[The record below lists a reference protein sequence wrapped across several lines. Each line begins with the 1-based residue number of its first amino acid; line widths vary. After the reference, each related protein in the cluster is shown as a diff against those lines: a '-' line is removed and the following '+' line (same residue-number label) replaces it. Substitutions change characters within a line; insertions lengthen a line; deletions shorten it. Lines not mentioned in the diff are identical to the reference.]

1 MKRFYYFMF
10 FSYIFG
16 MVSLIQAQQGSK
28 DLNEIYRFPMS
39 VGVDYLSLQT
49 LSGFSSDFAVRSI
62 GTELRLPIPSYP
74 VLQARISL
82 SQTSVIQNGSTGNGF
97 WDHSIWDGMA
107 GFLFSTRF
115 SKNFELG
122 AGIAGGFGQTY
133 FANLDPSGV
142 VGSPVILGQG
152 ELRISLIPSYNF
164 SVDLRPAVRYSQS
177 LGPLT
182 EFNGISVGFG
192 FGAAYRFG
200 QDPDSAASLARAFR
214 LSELKLP
221 SLFAAMQSYYANYPF
236 ASLELLNDE
245 KTELQNVEV
254 SFFQTGYMDAPTP
267 VAKFDKVP
275 ARGAVSINMLASFNE
290 EVFKTEGITPLTGEL
305 LVSYRYKGRAVEQK
319 FPISYELY
327 DKSSIVWDDDRKAG
341 AFITPSDSALRNFV
355 SFLRQALKADT
366 NSQINDPLQ
375 IAIQIYAGLVRLG
388 LIYQS
393 DPVSPFVKAQEKQS
407 LLDSV
412 SLGRDTL
419 RRGTGDCDDLTV
431 LYASLLESAGIET
444 GFITVPGHIYAV
456 FNTKVKSRDY
466 RELHSDRSMFL
477 VVNDSLWVPVEV
489 TLLGRQ
495 SFYDAW
501 AKGAELWNLY
511 DKEET
516 NRAFYKTMDSQTLYR
531 PIALKESDLGLQYG
545 NPEALSALFKAELSR
560 ISDGILQPLIAGAAK
575 SNDKKDWTYLGISYA
590 KFGRLKEAESAF
602 NRVLKLDPNSIA
614 AQVNLG
620 NIAYLQREY
629 KRALSQYQG
638 AYAVLTKQGKDKSLT
653 AQKVL
658 VSISKTYSGLKD
670 FVQAR
675 AAFERAA
682 AIDSNQVREFAYLAQ
697 VGAGSDIARGDN
709 QEDKLLFI
717 TEE

>member
-1 MKRFYYFMF
+1 MF
-10 FSYIFG
+10 IWIAPV
-16 MVSLIQAQQGSK
+16 VSAQQGSG
-28 DLNEIYRFPMS
+28 DLNEMYRFPLS
-39 VGVDYLSLQT
+39 VGVDYLGLQA
-49 LSGFSSDFAVRSI
+49 LSGFSSDFAIRSL
-62 GTELRLPIPSYP
+62 GSELRIPIPFYP
-74 VLQARISL
+74 VLQARVSV
-82 SQTSVIQNGSTGNGF
+82 SQTSVTQNGSTGNGF
-97 WDHSIWDGMA
+97 WDHSVWEGTA

-122 AGIAGGFGQTY
+122 AGVSGGAGQTY
-133 FANLDPSGV
+133 FANLDPAGV
-142 VGSPVILGQG
+142 VGSPVIFGQG

-164 SVDLRPAVRYSQS
+164 SVDLRPAVRYSQI

-192 FGAAYRFG
+192 FGIAYRFG
-200 QDPDSAASLARAFR
+200 QDPDSAAALARAFR

-221 SLFAAMQSYYANYPF
+221 SLFAAMQSYYANHPF

-245 KTELQNVEV
+245 RSELQMVEV
-254 SFFQTGYMDAPTP
+254 SFFQSGYMDAPTP
-267 VAKFDKVP
+267 VAKFEKVP
-275 ARGAVSINMLASFNE
+275 ARGSVSINMLASFNQ

-305 LVSYRYKGRAVEQK
+305 LVTYRYKGRAVEQK

-327 DKSSIVWDDDRKAG
+327 DKSSIVWDDDRKVG
-341 AFITPSDSALRNFV
+341 AYITPSDSALRNYASFV
-355 SFLRQALKADT
+355 RQALKADT
-366 NSQINDPLQ
+366 NSQLNDSLQ
-375 IAIQIYAGLVRLG
+375 VAAQIYAGLVKLG
-388 LIYQS
+388 LIYQA

-431 LYASLLESAGIET
+431 LYTSLLESAGIET

-477 VVNDSLWVPVEV
+477 VVNDTLWIPVEV
-489 TLLGRQ
+489 TLLGKQ

-501 AKGAELWNLY
+501 EKGAELWNLY
-511 DKEET
+511 EKEQT
-516 NRAFYKTMDSQTLYR
+516 KRAFYRTMDAQNLYR
-531 PIALKESDLGLQYG
+531 PVALKESDLGLQYG
-545 NPEALSALFKAELSR
+545 SPDALSALYKVELSR
-560 ISDGILQPLIAGAAK
+560 ISDGILQPLLAGATK
-575 SNDKKDWTYLGISYA
+575 SNDKQDWTYLGIAYA
-590 KFGRLKEAESAF
+590 KFGRLKEAETAF
-602 NRVLKLDPNSIA
+602 SRVLKLDPNSIG

-620 NIAYLQREY
+620 NIAYLQRDY
-629 KRALSQYQG
+629 RKALAQYQG
-638 AYAVLTKQGKDKSLT
+638 AYAVLTKQGKQTSVT

-658 VSISKTYSGLKD
+658 VSMSKSYTGLKD
-670 FVQAR
+670 FAQAR
-675 AAFERAA
+675 KTFEQAT

-697 VGAGSDIARGDN
+697 VGASSDIARGDN